1 MKDGMTSELR
11 ETAKI
16 LVVDDEPRNVKILQ
30 IQLKARGYTV
40 YTAADGLEALDVVEK
55 EMPDIILLDINM
67 PRMDGFEVVE
77 RIRANETTE
86 FIPIVM
92 ITALRDTHE
101 NRIKSIEVG
110 ADDFIEKPFDS
121 VEVLARVRSLLRIK
135 QYQDTL
141 AAHNSRLED
150 ELQMA
155 RSVQEILIPQNGV
168 QELSGFRIASRC
180 CPEMAVGGDFYDIWE
195 VAPNRLGV
203 FISDVMGHG
212 VSAAFVTVFIK
223 TILAEFQQQI
233 EDNPGYLLEILN
245 TRFNDLISSRLFMF
259 ATAFCGII
267 DLDKSE
273 LICANAGHS
282 FPLLYDADQQTYRT
296 IGDKSIGNGLGIWQE
311 SVYETVR
318 YPFDQL
324 SRMFLYTDGVYEA
337 KNSQGEEFTAE
348 RLQKLVCAC
357 AEQSA
362 ANLIASISEAI
373 DTFTDTCPK
382 EDDLTLIAIEVVTE
396 EAIL

>member
-1 MKDGMTSELR
+1 MNDEMTSEQQ

-30 IQLKARGYTV
+30 IQLNARGYTV
-40 YTAADGLEALDVVEK
+40 YTAADGLEALDSVER
-55 EMPDIILLDINM
+55 EMPDLILLDINM
-67 PRMDGFEVVE
+67 PKIDGFEVVR
-77 RIRANETTE
+77 RIRTNETTE

-92 ITALRDTHE
+92 ITALRDTRE
-101 NRIKSIEVG
+101 NRIKSIEAG

-121 VEVLARVRSLLRIK
+121 LEVLARVRSLLRIK

-141 AAHNSRLED
+141 AKHNARLEE

-155 RSVQEILIPQNGV
+155 RSIQEILIPQDGV

-180 CPEMAVGGDFYDIWE
+180 CPEMAVGGDFFDIWE
-195 VAPNRLGV
+195 IAPNRLGV

-267 DLDKSE
+267 NLDKGE
-273 LICANAGHS
+273 LVCANAGHS
-282 FPLLYDADQQTYRT
+282 FPFLYNSDQQTYQP
-296 IGDKSIGNGLGIWQE
+296 IGDKNTGNGLGIWQE
-311 SVYETVR
+311 SVYETMH
-318 YPFDQL
+318 YPFDRS
-324 SRMFLYTDGVYEA
+324 SRIFLYTDGVYEA
-337 KNSQGEEFTAE
+337 KNPQGEEFTGE
-348 RLQKLVCAC
+348 RLEKLVCAC
-357 AEQSA
+357 TGQPA
-362 ANLIASISEAI
+362 AKLIANISETI
-373 DTFTDTCPK
+373 DAFTDTCPK
-382 EDDLTLIAIEVVTE
+382 EDDLTLIAIEAAGE
-396 EAIL
+396 D

>member
-1 MKDGMTSELR
+1 MNEEATPELQ

-30 IQLKARGYTV
+30 IQLNARGYTV
-40 YTAADGLEALDVVEK
+40 CTAADGLEALDIVEK
-55 EMPDIILLDINM
+55 EMPDLILLDINM
-67 PRMDGFEVVE
+67 PKMDGFEVVKQV
-77 RIRANETTE
+77 RANEATE

-92 ITALRDTHE
+92 ITALRDTRE
-101 NRIKSIEVG
+101 NRIKSIEAG

-135 QYQDTL
+135 HYQDTL
-141 AAHNSRLED
+141 AKYNARLQE

-155 RSVQEILIPQNGV
+155 RSIQEILIPQDGV
-168 QELSGFRIASRC
+168 QELSGFRVASHC
-180 CPEMAVGGDFYDIWE
+180 CPEMAVGGDFFDVWE
-195 VAPNRLGV
+195 IAPNRLGV

-233 EDNPGYLLEILN
+233 ENDPGHLLEILN

-267 DLDKSE
+267 DLSKGE

-282 FPLLYDADQQTYRT
+282 FPLLYNPQEKTYYP
-296 IGDKSIGNGLGIWQE
+296 IGDKNTGNGLGIWRD
-311 SVYETVR
+311 SVYETTH

-324 SRMFLYTDGVYEA
+324 SRIFLYTDGVYEA
-337 KNSQGEEFTAE
+337 KNPKGEEFTVD
-348 RLQKLVCAC
+348 RLRQLVGTWT
-357 AEQSA
+357 EQSA
-362 ANLIASISEAI
+362 AELVTNVSETI
-373 DTFTDTCPK
+373 DTFTDNCPK
-382 EDDLTLIAIEVVTE
+382 DDDLTLIAIEVSRE
-396 EAIL
+396 N

>member
-1 MKDGMTSELR
+1 MNEEATPELQ

-30 IQLKARGYTV
+30 IHLNARGYTV
-40 YTAADGLEALDVVEK
+40 CTAADGLEALDIVEK
-55 EMPDIILLDINM
+55 EMPDLILLDINM
-67 PRMDGFEVVE
+67 PKMDGFEVVKQV
-77 RIRANETTE
+77 RANEATE

-92 ITALRDTHE
+92 ITALRDTRE
-101 NRIKSIEVG
+101 NRIKSIEAG

-135 QYQDTL
+135 HYQDTL
-141 AAHNSRLED
+141 AKYNARLQE

-155 RSVQEILIPQNGV
+155 RSIQEILIPQDGV
-168 QELSGFRIASRC
+168 QELSGFRVASHC
-180 CPEMAVGGDFYDIWE
+180 CPEMAVGGDFFDVWE
-195 VAPNRLGV
+195 IAPNRLGV

-233 EDNPGYLLEILN
+233 ENDPGHLLEILN

-267 DLDKSE
+267 DLSKGE
-273 LICANAGHS
+273 LVCANAGHS
-282 FPLLYDADQQTYRT
+282 FPLLYNAQEKTYHP
-296 IGDKSIGNGLGIWQE
+296 IGDKNTGNGLGIWRD
-311 SVYETVR
+311 SVYETTH

-337 KNSQGEEFTAE
+337 KNPKGEEFTVD
-348 RLQKLVCAC
+348 RLRQVVGTWT
-357 AEQSA
+357 EQSA
-362 ANLIASISEAI
+362 AELVTNVSEAI
-373 DTFTDTCPK
+373 DTFTDNCPK
-382 EDDLTLIAIEVVTE
+382 DDDLTLIAIEVSRE
-396 EAIL
+396 N

>member
-1 MKDGMTSELR
+1 MSNEAISER
-11 ETAKI
+11 QEASKI

-40 YTAADGLEALDVVEK
+40 YTAGDGLEALEVVEK
-55 EMPDIILLDINM
+55 EMPDLILLDINM

-77 RIRANETTE
+77 RIRAGAATE

-92 ITALRDTHE
+92 ITALRDTRE

-135 QYQDTL
+135 GYQDTL
-141 AAHNSRLED
+141 AEHNSRLEE

-155 RSVQEILIPQNGV
+155 RSIQEILIPQNGV
-168 QELSGFRIASRC
+168 QELSGFRIASNC

-195 VAPNRLGV
+195 IAPNRLGV

-233 EDNPGYLLEILN
+233 TDNPGYLLEILN

-267 DLDKSE
+267 DVGEGTLV
-273 LICANAGHS
+273 CANAGHS
-282 FPLLYDADQQTYRT
+282 FPLLFNSDEQVYAA
-296 IGDKSIGNGLGIWQE
+296 IGEKHTGNGLGIWQE
-311 SVYETVR
+311 SVYETMQ
-318 YPFDQL
+318 YPFDRS
-324 SRMFLYTDGVYEA
+324 SRLLLYTDGVYEA
-337 KNSQGEEFTAE
+337 KNSDGEEFTAE
-348 RLQKLVCAC
+348 RLQKLACAC

-362 ANLIASISEAI
+362 AHLIASISEAV
-373 DTFTDTCPK
+373 DTFAGTCPK
-382 EDDLTLIAIEVVTE
+382 EDDLTLIAIEVAE
-396 EAIL
+396 

>member
-1 MKDGMTSELR
+1 MNEEVISEQQDG
-11 ETAKI
+11 AKI
-16 LVVDDEPRNVKILQ
+16 LVVDDEPKNVRILQ
-30 IQLKARGYTV
+30 IQLNARGYTV
-40 YTAADGLEALDVVEK
+40 YTAADGLEALDIVEK
-55 EMPDIILLDINM
+55 EMPDLILLDINM
-67 PRMDGFEVVE
+67 PRMDGFEVVK
-77 RIRANETTE
+77 RIRSNKITE

-92 ITALRDTHE
+92 ITALRDTRE
-101 NRIKSIEVG
+101 NRIKSIEAG

-121 VEVLARVRSLLRIK
+121 LEVLARVRSLLRIK
-135 QYQDTL
+135 HYQDTL
-141 AAHNSRLED
+141 AEYNTRLQE

-155 RSVQEILIPQNGV
+155 RSIQEILIPQNGV
-168 QELSGFRIASRC
+168 QELSGFCIASYC

-195 VAPNRLGV
+195 IAPNRLGV

-267 DLDKSE
+267 DLDKGV

-282 FPLLYDADQQTYRT
+282 FPLLYNTQQQTYQA
-296 IGDKSIGNGLGIWQE
+296 IGDQNTGNGLGIWRD
-311 SVYETVR
+311 SVYETVH

-324 SRMFLYTDGVYEA
+324 SRILLYTDGVYES
-337 KNSQGEEFTAE
+337 KNPQGEEFTAD
-348 RLQKLVCAC
+348 RLQKLACAC
-357 AEQSA
+357 AEKSA
-362 ANLIASISEAI
+362 AALITSVSEAI
-373 DTFTDTCPK
+373 DAFTNNCPK
-382 EDDLTLIAIEVVTE
+382 DDDLTLIAIEVSGE
-396 EAIL
+396 G

>member
-1 MKDGMTSELR
+1 MNDEMTSEHQ

-30 IQLKARGYTV
+30 IQLNARGYTV
-40 YTAADGLEALDVVEK
+40 YTAADGLEALEIVEK
-55 EMPDIILLDINM
+55 EMPDLILLDINM
-67 PRMDGFEVVE
+67 PKMDGFEVVR
-77 RIRANETTE
+77 RIRTNETTE

-92 ITALRDTHE
+92 ITALRDTRE
-101 NRIKSIEVG
+101 NRIKSIEAG

-121 VEVLARVRSLLRIK
+121 LEVLARVRSLLRIK

-141 AAHNSRLED
+141 AKHNARLEE

-155 RSVQEILIPQNGV
+155 RSIQEILIPQDGV

-180 CPEMAVGGDFYDIWE
+180 CPEMAVGGDFFDIWE
-195 VAPNRLGV
+195 IAPNRLGV

-267 DLDKSE
+267 NLNKGE
-273 LICANAGHS
+273 LVCANAGHS
-282 FPLLYDADQQTYRT
+282 FPLLYNLDQQTYQT
-296 IGDKSIGNGLGIWQE
+296 IGDKNTGNGLGIWQE
-311 SVYETVR
+311 SVYETMH
-318 YPFDQL
+318 YPFDRS
-324 SRMFLYTDGVYEA
+324 SRIFLYTDGVYEA
-337 KNSQGEEFTAE
+337 KNPQGEAFTVE
-348 RLQKLVCAC
+348 RLEKLVCAC
-357 AEQSA
+357 TSQPAAE
-362 ANLIASISEAI
+362 LIANISETI
-373 DTFTDTCPK
+373 DVFTDTCPK
-382 EDDLTLIAIEVVTE
+382 EDDLTLIAIEVAGE
-396 EAIL
+396 D

>member
-1 MKDGMTSELR
+1 MKDEIVSER
-11 ETAKI
+11 QEASKI

-55 EMPDIILLDINM
+55 EMPDLILLDINM
-67 PRMDGFEVVE
+67 PKMDGFQVVE
-77 RIRANETTE
+77 RIRADEATE

-92 ITALRDTHE
+92 ITALRDTRE
-101 NRIKSIEVG
+101 NRVKSIEVG

-135 QYQDTL
+135 AYQDTL
-141 AAHNSRLED
+141 AEHNSRLEE

-155 RSVQEILIPQNGV
+155 RSIQEILIPQNGV

-195 VAPNRLGV
+195 VGPNRLGV

-267 DLDKSE
+267 DLAKGE
-273 LICANAGHS
+273 LVCANAGHS
-282 FPLLYDADQQTYRT
+282 FPFLSHSDQQTYAA
-296 IGDKSIGNGLGIWQE
+296 IGDKYTGNGLGIWQE
-311 SVYETVR
+311 SVYETMR
-318 YPFDQL
+318 YPFDRS
-324 SRMFLYTDGVYEA
+324 SRMLLYTDGVYEV
-337 KNSQGEEFTAE
+337 KNAHGEEFTAE
-348 RLQKLVCAC
+348 RLQKLACAC
-357 AEQSA
+357 AEQSVA
-362 ANLIASISEAI
+362 QLIGSISESVDA
-373 DTFTDTCPK
+373 FAGSCPK
-382 EDDLTLIAIEVVTE
+382 EDDLTLIAIEVAE
-396 EAIL
+396 

>member
-1 MKDGMTSELR
+1 MSDEVTTSEQQ

-30 IQLKARGYTV
+30 IQLNARGYTV
-40 YTAADGLEALDVVEK
+40 YTAADGLEALDVVKK
-55 EMPDIILLDINM
+55 EMPDLILLDINM
-67 PRMDGFEVVE
+67 PKMDGFEVVK
-77 RIRANETTE
+77 RIRTNEATE

-92 ITALRDTHE
+92 ITALRDTRE
-101 NRIKSIEVG
+101 NRIKSIEAG

-121 VEVLARVRSLLRIK
+121 LEVLARVRSLLRIK

-141 AAHNSRLED
+141 AKHNARLEE

-155 RSVQEILIPQNGV
+155 RSIQEILIPRDGV

-180 CPEMAVGGDFYDIWE
+180 CPEMAVGGDFFDIWE
-195 VAPNRLGV
+195 IAPNRLGV

-233 EDNPGYLLEILN
+233 EDKPGDLLEILN

-267 DLDKSE
+267 NLNKGE
-273 LICANAGHS
+273 IVCANAGHS
-282 FPLLYDADQQTYRT
+282 FPLLYSADQQTYQT
-296 IGDKSIGNGLGIWQE
+296 IGDKNTGNGLGIWQE
-311 SVYETVR
+311 SVYETMR
-318 YPFDQL
+318 YPFDRS
-324 SRMFLYTDGVYEA
+324 SRVFLYTDGVYEA
-337 KNSQGEEFTAE
+337 KNPQGEEFTVE
-348 RLQKLVCAC
+348 RLEKLVGTYTR
-357 AEQSA
+357 QPA
-362 ANLIASISEAI
+362 AKLIANISEAI
-373 DTFTDTCPK
+373 DVFTDTCPK
-382 EDDLTLIAIEVVTE
+382 EDDLTLIAIEVAGE
-396 EAIL
+396 D